1 MLSLSRF
8 TSRFTRRENRSAV
21 AFFSIVVVGLG
32 LSIGLTLHS
41 AFDKAPLVV
50 SKANHHRNG
59 LTDIVTVTVRNRS
72 GTVTYCPEVSIS
84 ALNRNDT
91 DIEQEIAKP
100 VEGGGRIVPGDI
112 EGFTAQFTK
121 ITPKDYR
128 ENLSGFQG
136 FVIKKNPCGGS

>member
-1 MLSLSRF
+1 MPSLSRF
-8 TSRFTRRENRSAV
+8 TRPESRPAV
-21 AFFSIVVVGLG
+21 AFFSIVVIGLV
-32 LSIGLTLHS
+32 LAVSLTLHA
-41 AFDKAPLVV
+41 AFNKPPLVI
-50 SKANHHRNG
+50 STANHHRNS
-59 LTDIVTVTVRNRS
+59 LVDIVTVTVRNRS
-72 GTVTYCPEVSIS
+72 STVTYCPVVSIS

-136 FVIKKNPCGGS
+136 FVIKQNPCSAN